1 MFARNILAQKVCPTT
16 EIRVLELNGCIFDS
30 GRPPR
35 SIFSGRPRTDRP
47 SKSFFLSKNKENCL
61 ILEPFFFVYL
71 GSQMKL
77 LLFGIPNK
85 IAFVWDPKQNC
96 FCLGLQIKS
105 RFSHTAP
112 RSPSILKVF
121 CRILCCL
128 RWSLNNFTPR
138 RIFFAAKKVVQWAKS
153 ENLSSKTLICAPRTP
168 LSATLSGNF
177 SLSKNFSL

>member
-85 IAFVWDPKQNC
+85 IAFVWDPKQ
-96 FCLGLQIKS
+96 K

>member
-112 RSPSILKVF
+112 RSPSIVKVF
-121 CRILCCL
+121 IGFHRKIIVSNPLDPPVEFL
-128 RWSLNNFTPR
+128 SR
-138 RIFFAAKKVVQWAKS
+138 RKKWCVVRKV
-153 ENLSSKTLICAPRTP
+153 KI
-168 LSATLSGNF
+168 
-177 SLSKNFSL
+177 